1 MARVELAGIS
11 LRMAE
16 QMEEFGLVVAPLKTF
31 VLPSGRLTVTRYRG
45 FSFTGAGTWQ
55 RDLDAEL
62 ESRGCDKKGRDT
74 LVMGGSAAAW
84 SSDSSTFDF
93 YTWSGAP
100 TLPNQSLHLA
110 TRLAVII

>member
-16 QMEEFGLVVAPLKTF
+16 QMGEFGLVVAPLKTF
-31 VLPSGRLTVTRYRG
+31 VLPWSSHSHSRG
-45 FSFTGAGTWQ
+45 LSFTGAGTWQ